1 MPSRP
6 RILLVDYQPQNLV
19 RVRKLLE
26 ESGLDVRVANDGIS
40 ALEVFQQIRP
50 DLVLILEAMI
60 PRKHGF
66 EVCKEIK
73 RTSQGKVPVIV
84 ASTVYKGSRYR
95 REAMHDNGCDEYI
108 ERPCPDEQF
117 LSAVLR
123 LLARAGSS
131 GLSTPLPEVGG
142 KDATASAAAGPPE
155 SFPEGQDIDRRLDE
169 ILSFHGGATPPPGAP
184 PPAGE
189 PPPVETTPHPGT
201 NPAAGAPPTPE
212 VSYEVSQGEFS
223 PSMVPVDEG
232 AGGEPAQSPM
242 GELAEEAC
250 DLPSYGT
257 TSETWA
263 ESAPPAASGPVT
275 TADSDVMGLVDET
288 PAFGPQLDL
297 EDPGPS
303 KKWRRRQRLIL
314 FGSASFVALLLVL
327 LSLLLINASASDQPA
342 DPGVRPSGAPAH
354 HSSSGPSDTRH
365 R

>member
-19 RVRKLLE
+19 RVRQLLE

-40 ALEVFQQIRP
+40 ALGVFQQIRP

-131 GLSTPLPEVGG
+131 GLSTPLGPEVGG
-142 KDATASAAAGPPE
+142 EA
-155 SFPEGQDIDRRLDE
+155 PEGQDIDRRLDE
-169 ILSFHGGATPPPGAP
+169 ILSFHAGAPRPPGAP
-184 PPAGE
+184 PPAGK
-189 PPPVETTPHPGT
+189 PPPVETTSHPAT
-201 NPAAGAPPTPE
+201 TPPAGAPPTPE
-212 VSYEVSQGEFS
+212 VSHEVSQGESS

-232 AGGEPAQSPM
+232 AGGEPAQTPM
-242 GELAEEAC
+242 GEPAEEAC
-250 DLPSYGT
+250 DLLSYGT

-275 TADSDVMGLVDET
+275 TADSDVVGLVDET

-303 KKWRRRQRLIL
+303 EKWRRRQRLIL